1 MAIVS
6 ALKGRSVP
14 QGVAILGDMSVQ
26 GSILEPDAVGEMVL
40 LARENGARTL
50 FVPAAKREDVTGL
63 PAGLL
68 FGIEF
73 HYFTAPAELATSLL
87 DHEQMS

>member
-1 MAIVS
+1 
-6 ALKGRSVP
+6 
-14 QGVAILGDMSVQ
+14 MSVQ
-26 GSILEPDAVGEMVL
+26 GSILKPDAVGEMIL
-40 LARENGARTL
+40 LARESGARTL